1 MRPDRRVT
9 VLQSA
14 DYTHLPLDFYLSGRN
29 SIIVIDVVGSFL
41 LGEVDESLVGIG
53 GLVHQGQ
60 VSQHGAF
67 DVGEHRPGG
76 QFRGR
81 VPRPGECGPI
91 ARLVSSSHYKK
102 SSCTYV

>member
-1 MRPDRRVT
+1 MSGWPVGAMRKGLAGWGTLPI
-9 VLQSA
+9 
-14 DYTHLPLDFYLSGRN
+14 THISRLTSYLLGRN
-29 SIIVIDVVGSFL
+29 SVIVIDVVGAFL
-41 LGEVDESLVGIG
+41 LSEVDESLVGIW

-81 VPRPGECGPI
+81 SQAG
-91 ARLVSSSHYKK
+91 
-102 SSCTYV
+102 